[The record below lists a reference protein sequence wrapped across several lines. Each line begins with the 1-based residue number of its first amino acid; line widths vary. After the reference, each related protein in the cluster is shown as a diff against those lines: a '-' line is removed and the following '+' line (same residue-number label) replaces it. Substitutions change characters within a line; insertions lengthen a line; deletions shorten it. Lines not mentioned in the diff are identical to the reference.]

1 MVAAPLI
8 LSKMGVEPVVR
19 LQTWW
24 RSIRC
29 VDERV
34 KRQMVQYV
42 STCRRQAA
50 ARIQSWWRGLRWRR
64 LLLHSLKGYFLV
76 ALPVCEHMKR
86 ALTAE
91 TFNEYRATLGG
102 SAASKHN
109 AAVVRSLLPSCSACK
124 KFRARSCRLTVYRD
138 DQTSVSEEMG
148 YCDWLGAFTAWLP
161 SAPSRFSFEVAG
173 EFQSAG
179 LFREEGFVNILE

>member
-1 MVAAPLI
+1 MMPLI
-8 LSKMGVEPVVR
+8 LSKMRVEPVVR

-29 VDERV
+29 EDERV
-34 KRQMVQYV
+34 KRQMVLYV

-50 ARIQSWWRGLRWRR
+50 SRIQAWWRGLRWRR
-64 LLLHSLKGYFLV
+64 LLQRSLKGYFLI
-76 ALPVCEHMKR
+76 ALPVCQHIKR

-91 TFNEYRATLGG
+91 TFTEYRATLGG
-102 SAASKHN
+102 SPAIKHN

-124 KFRARSCRLTVYRD
+124 VLRVRDCRLTVYRD
-138 DQTSVSEEMG
+138 DDTSASEEMT

-161 SAPSRFSFEVAG
+161 CAPSRFSFEVAG